1 MEIFILL
8 GLIVLNGLF
17 AMSEIALVT
26 ARKARLSK
34 LAEGGNRGAAVAL
47 ELGADPTKFMSTV
60 QIGIT
65 SIGVLSGIVG
75 ESVLAAPFADWLMT
89 FGVPE
94 HLADNSA
101 TICVVVSVTYFSII
115 LGELVPKR
123 LGQLNPEA
131 IACLVSRPLRGLAL
145 ITRPFVRLLSFST
158 TSVLKILGAD
168 QQGGQ
173 AVTQDEIDAVLVEGS
188 QAGVIEAHEHEMV
201 RNVLRLDDRMV
212 TSLMIPRGDMV
223 FLDLADPLEDNLA
236 KVAQAD
242 YSRFPVCR
250 GGLEQLL
257 GVLSTREIL
266 KKVLHGEAV
275 DLSAQLKPCVFVPE
289 TLTGLELLAQM
300 RSSGVEMVFLVD
312 EYGELQGLVTLQDV
326 LEVLTGE
333 CTPANLEDA
342 WAVQRA
348 DGSWLLDGLIPLPE
362 LKDRLQLASVPD
374 EDKNSYH
381 TLSGM
386 LMLLLGRLPR
396 TGDIAQWADWSL
408 EVVDMDGHRVDK
420 VLASQIPLAERLDHN
435 G

>member
-8 GLIVLNGLF
+8 GLILLNGVF

-34 LAEGGNRGAAVAL
+34 MAEAGNTGAKVAL

-89 FGVPE
+89 FGLPE
-94 HLADNSA
+94 NLSDTSA
-101 TICVVVSVTYFSII
+101 TVCVVVSVTYFSIV

-123 LGQLNPEA
+123 LGQISPEL
-131 IACLVSRPLRGLAL
+131 IATLVSRPLQMLAL
-145 ITRPFVRLLSFST
+145 ITRPFVRLLSMST
-158 TSVLKILGAD
+158 STILRLLGAN
-168 QQGGQ
+168 QNAMQS
-173 AVTQDEIDAVLVEGS
+173 VTQDEIDAMLAEGS
-188 QAGVIEAHEHEMV
+188 EAGLIEEHEHTMV

-223 FLDLADPLEDNLA
+223 YLDLAEPLQDNLA
-236 KVAQAD
+236 RIAQAD

-250 GGLEQLL
+250 DGLENLL
-257 GVLSTREIL
+257 GVISTKEIL
-266 KKVLHGEAV
+266 KKVLKSEPV
-275 DLSAQLKPCVFVPE
+275 DFIAQLQPCVFVPE
-289 TLTGLELLAQM
+289 TLTGLELLEQM

-312 EYGELQGLVTLQDV
+312 EYGEVQGLVTLQDV

-333 CTPANLEDA
+333 FTPQNMEDA

-348 DGSWLLDGLIPLPE
+348 DGSWLLDGLIPVPE
-362 LKDRLQLASVPD
+362 LKDRLAFTTMPD

-386 LMLLLGRLPR
+386 VMLLLGRMPR
-396 TGDIAQWADWSL
+396 TGDVTYWENWSL

-420 VLASQIPLAERLDHN
+420 ILAAEHVSADAIEKN

>member
-1 MEIFILL
+1 MEILILL
-8 GLIVLNGLF
+8 GLILLNGVF

-34 LAEGGNRGAAVAL
+34 MAEAGNKGAAVAL

-75 ESVLAAPFADWLMT
+75 ESVLAEPFADWLMT
-89 FGVPE
+89 FGLPE
-94 HLADNSA
+94 HLSDTSA
-101 TICVVVSVTYFSII
+101 TVCVVVSVTYFSIV

-123 LGQLNPEA
+123 LGQISPEL
-131 IACLVSRPLRGLAL
+131 IACLVARPLQMLAMV
-145 ITRPFVRLLSFST
+145 TRPFVRLLSVST
-158 TSVLKILGAD
+158 STILRVLGAN
-168 QQGGQ
+168 QNATQS
-173 AVTQDEIDAVLVEGS
+173 VTQDEIDAMLIEGS
-188 QAGVIEAHEHEMV
+188 EAGLIEEHEHTMV

-212 TSLMIPRGDMV
+212 TSLMVPRGDMV
-223 FLDLADPLEDNLA
+223 YLDLAEPTADNLA
-236 KVAQAD
+236 RVAQAD

-250 GGLEQLL
+250 DGLENML
-257 GVLSTREIL
+257 GVLSTKEIL
-266 KKVLHGEAV
+266 KKVLKGEEV
-275 DLSAQLKPCVFVPE
+275 DLSAHLQPCVFVPE
-289 TLTGLELLAQM
+289 TLTGLELLEQM

-333 CTPANLEDA
+333 FTPQNIEDA

-348 DGSWLLDGLIPLPE
+348 DGSWLLDGLIPIPE
-362 LKDRLQLASVPD
+362 LKDKLELNTVPD

-386 LMLLLGRLPR
+386 VMLLLGRMPR
-396 TGDIAQWADWSL
+396 TGDVTYWENWSL
-408 EVVDMDGHRVDK
+408 EIVDMDGHRVDK
-420 VLASQIPLAERLDHN
+420 ILASEHINADSTEN

>member
-8 GLIVLNGLF
+8 GLILLNGVF

-26 ARKARLSK
+26 ARKARLTK
-34 LAEGGNRGAAVAL
+34 MAEAGNKGAAVAL

-89 FGVPE
+89 FGLPE
-94 HLADNSA
+94 QLSDTSA
-101 TICVVVSVTYFSII
+101 TVCVVVSVTYFSIV

-123 LGQLNPEA
+123 LGQISPEL
-131 IACLVSRPLRGLAL
+131 IATLVSRPLQMLAMF
-145 ITRPFVRLLSFST
+145 TRPFVRLLSVST
-158 TSVLKILGAD
+158 SSILRVLGAN
-168 QQGGQ
+168 QN
-173 AVTQDEIDAVLVEGS
+173 AAPSVTQDEIDAMLIEGS
-188 QAGVIEAHEHEMV
+188 EAGLIEAHEHTMV

-212 TSLMIPRGDMV
+212 TSLMVPRGDVV
-223 FLDLADPLEDNLA
+223 FLDLAEPLEANLA
-236 KVAQAD
+236 RVAQAD

-250 GGLEQLL
+250 DGLENLL
-257 GVLSTREIL
+257 GVLSTKEIL
-266 KKVLHGEAV
+266 KKQLNGQVI
-275 DLSAQLKPCVFVPE
+275 DLSAQLQPCVFVPE
-289 TLTGLELLAQM
+289 TLTGLELLEQM

-333 CTPANLEDA
+333 FTPQNIEDA

-348 DGSWLLDGLIPLPE
+348 DGSWLLDGLIPIPE
-362 LKDRLQLASVPD
+362 LKDKLALQTVPD

-381 TLSGM
+381 TLSG
-386 LMLLLGRLPR
+386 LVMLLLGRMPR
-396 TGDIAQWADWSL
+396 TGDITYWESWSL

-420 VLASQIPLAERLDHN
+420 ILATEHIGADTIDKN

>member
-8 GLIVLNGLF
+8 GLILLNGVF

-26 ARKARLSK
+26 ARKARLNK
-34 LAEGGNRGAAVAL
+34 MAEAGNKGAAVAL

-89 FGVPE
+89 FGLPE
-94 HLADNSA
+94 QLSDTSA
-101 TICVVVSVTYFSII
+101 TVCVVVSVTYFSIV

-123 LGQLNPEA
+123 LGQISPEL
-131 IACLVSRPLRGLAL
+131 IATLVSRPLQMLAL
-145 ITRPFVRLLSFST
+145 VTRPFVRLLSVST
-158 TSVLKILGAD
+158 ASILRVLGAN
-168 QQGGQ
+168 QH
-173 AVTQDEIDAVLVEGS
+173 ATPSVTQDEIDAMLIEGS
-188 QAGVIEAHEHEMV
+188 EAGLIEAHEHTMV

-212 TSLMIPRGDMV
+212 TSLMVPRGDV
-223 FLDLADPLEDNLA
+223 AYLDLAEPLEANLA
-236 KVAQAD
+236 RVAQAD

-250 GGLEQLL
+250 DGLENLL
-257 GVLSTREIL
+257 GVLSTKEIL
-266 KKVLHGEAV
+266 KKMLNGQQV
-275 DLSAQLKPCVFVPE
+275 DLSAQLQPCVFVPE
-289 TLTGLELLAQM
+289 TLTGLELLEQM
-300 RSSGVEMVFLVD
+300 RSSGVELVFLVD

-333 CTPANLEDA
+333 FMPQNIEDA

-348 DGSWLLDGLIPLPE
+348 DGSWLLDGLIPIPE
-362 LKDRLQLASVPD
+362 LKDKLALQTVPD

-386 LMLLLGRLPR
+386 VMLLLGRMPR
-396 TGDIAQWADWSL
+396 TGDITYWEHWSL

-420 VLASQIPLAERLDHN
+420 ILATEHIGADSITKN

>member
-8 GLIVLNGLF
+8 GLILLNGVF

-34 LAEGGNRGAAVAL
+34 MAEAGNTGARVAL

-89 FGVPE
+89 FGLPE
-94 HLADNSA
+94 NLSDTSA
-101 TICVVVSVTYFSII
+101 TVCVVVSVTYFSIV

-123 LGQLNPEA
+123 LGQISPEL
-131 IACLVSRPLRGLAL
+131 IATLVSRPLQMLAL
-145 ITRPFVRLLSFST
+145 ITRPFVRLLSMST
-158 TSVLKILGAD
+158 STILRLLGAN
-168 QQGGQ
+168 QNAMQS
-173 AVTQDEIDAVLVEGS
+173 VTQDEIDAMLAEGS
-188 QAGVIEAHEHEMV
+188 EAGLIEEHEHTMV

-223 FLDLADPLEDNLA
+223 YLDLAEPLQDNLA
-236 KVAQAD
+236 RIAQAD

-250 GGLEQLL
+250 DGLENLL
-257 GVLSTREIL
+257 GVISTKEIL
-266 KKVLHGEAV
+266 KKVLKSEPV
-275 DLSAQLKPCVFVPE
+275 DFIAQLQPCVFVPE
-289 TLTGLELLAQM
+289 TLTGLELLEQM

-312 EYGELQGLVTLQDV
+312 EYGEVQGLVTLQDV

-333 CTPANLEDA
+333 FTPQNMEDA

-348 DGSWLLDGLIPLPE
+348 DGSWLLDGLIPVPE
-362 LKDRLQLASVPD
+362 LKDRLAFTTMPD

-386 LMLLLGRLPR
+386 VMLLLGRMPR
-396 TGDIAQWADWSL
+396 TGDVTYWENWSL
-408 EVVDMDGHRVDK
+408 EVVDMDGHRIDK
-420 VLASQIPLAERLDHN
+420 ILAAEHVSADAIEKN